1 MATVIPL
8 PRRDLMRY
16 IDLRSDT
23 VTQPT
28 DAMRQVMLH
37 ADVGDDVYGE
47 DPSVNALEAYGARLL
62 GKQAALFVPSGT
74 MSNLLAVMSHCQRG
88 EGAILGSAAHIYRY
102 EAQGS
107 AVLGSVALQPLPM
120 QPDGTLALADIEG
133 ALAPDDA
140 HFVQTRLICLE
151 NTHNGKVLPLSYLQQ
166 MGAFVAERGLKLHL
180 DGARLFN
187 AAIASETQVDTL
199 AAPFDSISICLSKG
213 LGAPVGSLL
222 VGEQAFIARAR
233 RLRKMLGGGMRQ
245 AGILAQAGLFALEQ
259 HVHRLADD
267 HRRARRL
274 AEGLAALPGIELDL
288 AQVQSN
294 MVFLRLKNGE
304 SQALL
309 AFMKERGILFSG
321 YGELRLVTHLQ
332 INDDDIEEVIDA
344 STEYLGA

>member
-1 MATVIPL
+1 
-8 PRRDLMRY
+8 MRY

-28 DAMRQVMLH
+28 DAMRQSMLH
-37 ADVGDDVYGE
+37 AEVGDDVYGE
-47 DPSVNALEAYGARLL
+47 DPGVNALEARGAELL
-62 GKQAALFVPSGT
+62 GKEAALFVPSGT

-88 EGAILGSAAHIYRY
+88 EGAIVGQAAHIYRY

-107 AVLGSVALQPLPM
+107 AVLGSVALQVVPM
-120 QPDGTLALADIEG
+120 QADGSLAVADVAAAI
-133 ALAPDDA
+133 APDDA
-140 HFVQTRLICLE
+140 HFVQTRLVCLE
-151 NTHNGKVLPLSYLQQ
+151 NTHNGKVLPLSYLQE
-166 MGAFVAERGLKLHL
+166 MGAFVAKHGLKLHL

-187 AAIASETQVDTL
+187 AAVASDTPAEVI

-222 VGEQAFIARAR
+222 VGDRDFIARAR
-233 RLRKMLGGGMRQ
+233 RLRKMVGGGMRQ
-245 AGILAQAGLFALEQ
+245 AGMLAQAGLFALEQ
-259 HVHRLADD
+259 HVARLADD
-267 HRRARRL
+267 HRRAKRL

-288 AQVQSN
+288 SLVQSN
-294 MVFLRLKNGE
+294 MVFLRLAKGE
-304 SQALL
+304 PAQLL

-344 STEYLGA
+344 FTEYLGGR

>member
-1 MATVIPL
+1 
-8 PRRDLMRY
+8 MRY

-28 DAMRQVMLH
+28 DAMRQAMLH
-37 ADVGDDVYGE
+37 AEVGDDVYGE
-47 DPSVNALEAYGARLL
+47 DPVVNALEAFGARLL

-88 EGAILGSAAHIYRY
+88 EGAILGNAAHIYRY

-120 QPDGTLALADIEG
+120 QRDGTLAFDDIKA

-151 NTHNGKVLPLSYLQQ
+151 NTHNGKVLPLSYLQE

-187 AAIASETQVDTL
+187 AAVSSETPVGVI

-222 VGEQAFIARAR
+222 VGSHDFIARAR

-259 HVHRLADD
+259 HVTRLADD
-267 HRRARRL
+267 HRRAKRL

-288 AQVQSN
+288 SLVQSN
-294 MVFLRLKNGE
+294 MVFLRLREGE
-304 SQALL
+304 SAPLL

-344 STEYLGA
+344 FTEYLGAR

>member
-1 MATVIPL
+1 
-8 PRRDLMRY
+8 MRY

-28 DAMRQVMLH
+28 DAMRQAMLH
-37 ADVGDDVYGE
+37 AEVGDDVYGE
-47 DPSVNALEAYGARLL
+47 DPGVNALEAFGARLL

-88 EGAILGSAAHIYRY
+88 EGAILGNAAHIYRY

-120 QPDGTLALADIEG
+120 QRDGTLAFDDIKA

-151 NTHNGKVLPLSYLQQ
+151 NTHNGKVLPLSYLQE

-187 AAIASETQVDTL
+187 AAVASETAAAVI

-222 VGEQAFIARAR
+222 VGSHDFIARAR

-259 HVHRLADD
+259 HVTRLADD
-267 HRRARRL
+267 HRRAKRL
-274 AEGLAALPGIELDL
+274 AEGLAALPGIEIDL
-288 AQVQSN
+288 SLVQSN
-294 MVFLRLKNGE
+294 MVFLRLHEGE
-304 SQALL
+304 SAPLL

-344 STEYLGA
+344 FTEYLGAR

>member
-1 MATVIPL
+1 
-8 PRRDLMRY
+8 MRY

-28 DAMRQVMLH
+28 DAMRQAMLH
-37 ADVGDDVYGE
+37 AAVGDDVYGE
-47 DPSVNALEAYGARLL
+47 DPGVNALEAFGARLL

-88 EGAILGSAAHIYRY
+88 EGAILGNAAHIYRY

-120 QPDGTLALADIEG
+120 QRDGTLAFDDIKA

-151 NTHNGKVLPLSYLQQ
+151 NTHNGKVLPLSYLQE
-166 MGAFVAERGLKLHL
+166 MGAFVADRGLKLHL

-187 AAIASETQVDTL
+187 AAVASETPVGVI

-222 VGEQAFIARAR
+222 VGSHDFIARAR

-259 HVHRLADD
+259 HVTRLADD
-267 HRRARRL
+267 HRRAKRL

-288 AQVQSN
+288 SLVQSN
-294 MVFLRLKNGE
+294 MVFLRLREGE
-304 SQALL
+304 SAPLL
-309 AFMKERGILFSG
+309 AFMKEGGILFSG

-344 STEYLGA
+344 FTEYLGAR

>member
-1 MATVIPL
+1 
-8 PRRDLMRY
+8 MRY

-28 DAMRQVMLH
+28 DAMRQAMLH
-37 ADVGDDVYGE
+37 AEVGDDVYGE
-47 DPSVNALEAYGARLL
+47 DPGVNALEAFGARLL

-88 EGAILGSAAHIYRY
+88 EGAILGNAAHIYRY

-120 QPDGTLALADIEG
+120 QRDGTLAFDDIKA

-151 NTHNGKVLPLSYLQQ
+151 NTHNGKVLPLSYLQE

-187 AAIASETQVDTL
+187 AAVASETPVEVI

-222 VGEQAFIARAR
+222 VGSHDFIARAR

-259 HVHRLADD
+259 HVTRLADD
-267 HRRARRL
+267 HRRVKRL

-288 AQVQSN
+288 SLVQSN
-294 MVFLRLKNGE
+294 MVFLRLREGE
-304 SQALL
+304 SAPLL

-344 STEYLGA
+344 FTEYLGAR

>member
-1 MATVIPL
+1 
-8 PRRDLMRY
+8 MRY

-28 DAMRQVMLH
+28 DAMRQAMLH
-37 ADVGDDVYGE
+37 AEVGDDVYGE
-47 DPSVNALEAYGARLL
+47 DPGVNALEAFGARLL

-88 EGAILGSAAHIYRY
+88 EGAILGNAAHIYRY

-120 QPDGTLALADIEG
+120 QRDGTLACDDIKA

-151 NTHNGKVLPLSYLQQ
+151 NTHNGKVLPLSYLQE

-187 AAIASETQVDTL
+187 AAVASETPVEVI

-222 VGEQAFIARAR
+222 VGSHDFIARAR

-259 HVHRLADD
+259 HVTRLADD
-267 HRRARRL
+267 HRRAKRL
-274 AEGLAALPGIELDL
+274 AEGLAALPGIEIDL
-288 AQVQSN
+288 SLVQSN
-294 MVFLRLKNGE
+294 MVFLRLHEGE
-304 SQALL
+304 SAPLL

-344 STEYLGA
+344 FTEYLGAR

>member
-1 MATVIPL
+1 
-8 PRRDLMRY
+8 MRY

-28 DAMRQVMLH
+28 DAMRQAMLH
-37 ADVGDDVYGE
+37 AAVGDDVYGE
-47 DPSVNALEAYGARLL
+47 DPGVNALEAFGARLL

-88 EGAILGSAAHIYRY
+88 EGAILGNAAHIYRY

-120 QPDGTLALADIEG
+120 QRDGTLAFDDIKA

-151 NTHNGKVLPLSYLQQ
+151 NTHNGKVLPLSYLQE
-166 MGAFVAERGLKLHL
+166 MGAFVADRGLKLHL

-187 AAIASETQVDTL
+187 AAVASETPVGVI

-222 VGEQAFIARAR
+222 VGSHDFIARAR

-259 HVHRLADD
+259 HVTRLADD
-267 HRRARRL
+267 HRRAKRL

-288 AQVQSN
+288 SLVQSN
-294 MVFLRLKNGE
+294 MVFLRLREGE
-304 SQALL
+304 SAPLL

-344 STEYLGA
+344 FTEYLGAR

>member
-1 MATVIPL
+1 
-8 PRRDLMRY
+8 MRY

-28 DAMRQVMLH
+28 DAMRQAMLH
-37 ADVGDDVYGE
+37 AAVGDDVYGE
-47 DPSVNALEAYGARLL
+47 DPGVNALEAFGARLL

-88 EGAILGSAAHIYRY
+88 EGAILGNAAHIYRY

-120 QPDGTLALADIEG
+120 QRDGTLAFDDIKA

-151 NTHNGKVLPLSYLQQ
+151 NTHNGKVLPLSYLQE
-166 MGAFVAERGLKLHL
+166 MGAFVAERGLRLHL

-187 AAIASETQVDTL
+187 AAVASETPVEVI

-222 VGEQAFIARAR
+222 VGSHDFIARAR

-259 HVHRLADD
+259 HVTRLADD
-267 HRRARRL
+267 HRRAKRL

-288 AQVQSN
+288 SLVQSN
-294 MVFLRLKNGE
+294 MVFLRLREGE
-304 SQALL
+304 SAPLL

-344 STEYLGA
+344 FTEYLGAR

>member
-1 MATVIPL
+1 
-8 PRRDLMRY
+8 MRY

-28 DAMRQVMLH
+28 DAMRQAMLH
-37 ADVGDDVYGE
+37 AEVGDDVYGE
-47 DPSVNALEAYGARLL
+47 DPGVNALEAFGARLL

-88 EGAILGSAAHIYRY
+88 EGAILGNAAHIYRY

-120 QPDGTLALADIEG
+120 QRDGTLAFDDIKA

-151 NTHNGKVLPLSYLQQ
+151 NTHNGKVLPLSYLQE

-187 AAIASETQVDTL
+187 AAVASETPVEVI

-222 VGEQAFIARAR
+222 VGRHDFIARAR

-259 HVHRLADD
+259 HVTRLADD
-267 HRRARRL
+267 HRRAKRL

-288 AQVQSN
+288 SLVQSN
-294 MVFLRLKNGE
+294 MVFLRLHEGE
-304 SQALL
+304 SAPLL

-344 STEYLGA
+344 FTEYLGVR

>member
-1 MATVIPL
+1 
-8 PRRDLMRY
+8 MRY

-28 DAMRQVMLH
+28 DAMRQAMLH
-37 ADVGDDVYGE
+37 AEVGDDVYGE
-47 DPSVNALEAYGARLL
+47 DPGVNALEAFGARLL

-88 EGAILGSAAHIYRY
+88 EGAILGNAAHIYRY

-120 QPDGTLALADIEG
+120 QRDGTLAFDDIKA

-151 NTHNGKVLPLSYLQQ
+151 NTHNGKVLPLSYMQE

-187 AAIASETQVDTL
+187 AAVASETAAAVI

-222 VGEQAFIARAR
+222 VGSHDFIARAR

-259 HVHRLADD
+259 HVTRLADD
-267 HRRARRL
+267 HRRAKRL

-288 AQVQSN
+288 SLVQSN
-294 MVFLRLKNGE
+294 MVFLRLHEGE
-304 SQALL
+304 SAPLL

-344 STEYLGA
+344 FTEYLGAR

>member
-1 MATVIPL
+1 
-8 PRRDLMRY
+8 MRY

-28 DAMRQVMLH
+28 DAMRQAMLH
-37 ADVGDDVYGE
+37 AAVGDDVYGE
-47 DPSVNALEAYGARLL
+47 DPGVNALEAFGARLL

-88 EGAILGSAAHIYRY
+88 EGAILGNAAHIYRY

-120 QPDGTLALADIEG
+120 QRDGTLAFDDIKA

-151 NTHNGKVLPLSYLQQ
+151 NTHNGKVLPLSYLQE
-166 MGAFVAERGLKLHL
+166 MGAFVADRGLKLHL

-187 AAIASETQVDTL
+187 AAVASETPVGVI

-222 VGEQAFIARAR
+222 VGSHDFIARAR

-245 AGILAQAGLFALEQ
+245 AGILAQAGLLALEQ
-259 HVHRLADD
+259 HVTRLADD
-267 HRRARRL
+267 HRRAKRL

-288 AQVQSN
+288 SLVQSN
-294 MVFLRLKNGE
+294 MVFLRLREGE
-304 SQALL
+304 SAPLL

-344 STEYLGA
+344 FTEYLGAR

>member
-1 MATVIPL
+1 
-8 PRRDLMRY
+8 MRY

-28 DAMRQVMLH
+28 DAMRQAMLH
-37 ADVGDDVYGE
+37 AEVGDDVYGE
-47 DPSVNALEAYGARLL
+47 DPGVNALEAHGARLL

-88 EGAILGSAAHIYRY
+88 EGAILGNAAHIYRY

-120 QPDGTLALADIEG
+120 QRDGTLAFDDIKA

-140 HFVQTRLICLE
+140 HFVQTRLISLE
-151 NTHNGKVLPLSYLQQ
+151 NTHNGKVLPLPYLQE

-187 AAIASETQVDTL
+187 AAVASETPVEVI

-222 VGEQAFIARAR
+222 VGSHDFIARAR

-259 HVHRLADD
+259 HVTRLADD
-267 HRRARRL
+267 HRRAKRL

-288 AQVQSN
+288 SLVQSN
-294 MVFLRLKNGE
+294 MVFLRLREGE
-304 SQALL
+304 SAPLL

-344 STEYLGA
+344 FTEYLGAR

>member
-1 MATVIPL
+1 
-8 PRRDLMRY
+8 MRY

-28 DAMRQVMLH
+28 DAMRQAMLH
-37 ADVGDDVYGE
+37 AEVGDDVYGE
-47 DPSVNALEAYGARLL
+47 DPGVNALEAHGARLL

-88 EGAILGSAAHIYRY
+88 EGAILGNAAHIYRY

-120 QPDGTLALADIEG
+120 QRDGTLAFDDIKA

-151 NTHNGKVLPLSYLQQ
+151 NTHNGKVLPLPYLQE

-187 AAIASETQVDTL
+187 AAVASETPVEVI

-222 VGEQAFIARAR
+222 VGSHDFIARAR

-259 HVHRLADD
+259 HVTRLADD
-267 HRRARRL
+267 HRRAKRL

-288 AQVQSN
+288 SLVQSN
-294 MVFLRLKNGE
+294 MVFLRLREGA
-304 SQALL
+304 SAPLL

-344 STEYLGA
+344 FTEYLGAR

>member
-1 MATVIPL
+1 
-8 PRRDLMRY
+8 MRY

-28 DAMRQVMLH
+28 DAMRQAMLH
-37 ADVGDDVYGE
+37 AEVGDDVYGE
-47 DPSVNALEAYGARLL
+47 DPGVNELEAFGARLL

-88 EGAILGSAAHIYRY
+88 EGAILGNAAHIYRY

-120 QPDGTLALADIEG
+120 QRDGTLAFDDIKA
-133 ALAPDDA
+133 ALAPNDA

-151 NTHNGKVLPLSYLQQ
+151 NTHNGKVLPLSYLQE
-166 MGAFVAERGLKLHL
+166 MGAFVAERGLRLHL

-187 AAIASETQVDTL
+187 AAVASETAAAVI

-222 VGEQAFIARAR
+222 VGSHDFIARAR

-259 HVHRLADD
+259 HVTRLADD
-267 HRRARRL
+267 HRRAKRL
-274 AEGLAALPGIELDL
+274 AEGLAALPGIEIDL
-288 AQVQSN
+288 SLVQSN
-294 MVFLRLKNGE
+294 MVFLRLHEGE
-304 SQALL
+304 SAPLL
-309 AFMKERGILFSG
+309 AFMKERGILFFG

-344 STEYLGA
+344 FTEYLGAR

>member
-1 MATVIPL
+1 
-8 PRRDLMRY
+8 MRY

-28 DAMRQVMLH
+28 DAMRQAMLH
-37 ADVGDDVYGE
+37 AEVGDDVYGE
-47 DPSVNALEAYGARLL
+47 DPGVNALEAFGARLL

-88 EGAILGSAAHIYRY
+88 EGAILGNAAHIYRY

-120 QPDGTLALADIEG
+120 QRDGTLAFDDIRA

-151 NTHNGKVLPLSYLQQ
+151 NTHNGKVLPLSYLQE

-187 AAIASETQVDTL
+187 AAVASETPVEVI

-222 VGEQAFIARAR
+222 VGSHDFIARAR

-259 HVHRLADD
+259 HVARLADD
-267 HRRARRL
+267 HRRAKRL

-288 AQVQSN
+288 SLVQSN
-294 MVFLRLKNGE
+294 MVFLRLHEGE
-304 SQALL
+304 SAPLL

-344 STEYLGA
+344 FTEYLGAR

>member
-1 MATVIPL
+1 
-8 PRRDLMRY
+8 MRY

-28 DAMRQVMLH
+28 DAMRQAMLH
-37 ADVGDDVYGE
+37 AEVGDDVYGE
-47 DPSVNALEAYGARLL
+47 DPGVNALEAFGARLL

-88 EGAILGSAAHIYRY
+88 EGAILGNAAHIYRY

-120 QPDGTLALADIEG
+120 QRDGTLAFDDIRA

-151 NTHNGKVLPLSYLQQ
+151 NTHNGKVLPLSYLQE

-187 AAIASETQVDTL
+187 AAVASETAAAVI

-222 VGEQAFIARAR
+222 VGSHDFIARAR

-259 HVHRLADD
+259 HVTRLADD
-267 HRRARRL
+267 HRRAKRL

-288 AQVQSN
+288 SLVQSN
-294 MVFLRLKNGE
+294 MVFLRLHEGE
-304 SQALL
+304 SAPLL

-344 STEYLGA
+344 FTEYLGAR

>member
-1 MATVIPL
+1 
-8 PRRDLMRY
+8 MRY

-28 DAMRQVMLH
+28 DAMRQAMLH
-37 ADVGDDVYGE
+37 AEVGDDVYGE
-47 DPSVNALEAYGARLL
+47 DPGVNALEAFGARLL

-88 EGAILGSAAHIYRY
+88 EGAILGNAAHIYRY

-120 QPDGTLALADIEG
+120 QRDGTLAFDDIKA

-151 NTHNGKVLPLSYLQQ
+151 NTHNGKVLPLSYLQE

-187 AAIASETQVDTL
+187 AAVASETPVEVI

-222 VGEQAFIARAR
+222 VGSHDFIARAR

-259 HVHRLADD
+259 HVTRLADD
-267 HRRARRL
+267 HRRAKRL

-288 AQVQSN
+288 SLVQSN
-294 MVFLRLKNGE
+294 MVFLRLREGV
-304 SQALL
+304 SAPLL

-344 STEYLGA
+344 FTEYLGAR

>member
-1 MATVIPL
+1 
-8 PRRDLMRY
+8 MRY

-28 DAMRQVMLH
+28 DAMRQAMLH
-37 ADVGDDVYGE
+37 AEVGDDVYGE
-47 DPSVNALEAYGARLL
+47 DPGVNALEAFGARLL

-88 EGAILGSAAHIYRY
+88 EGAILGNAAHIYRY

-120 QPDGTLALADIEG
+120 QRDGTLAFDDIKA

-151 NTHNGKVLPLSYLQQ
+151 NTHNGKALPLSYLQE

-187 AAIASETQVDTL
+187 AAVASETSVEVI

-222 VGEQAFIARAR
+222 VGSHDFIARAR

-259 HVHRLADD
+259 HVTRLADD
-267 HRRARRL
+267 HRRAKRL

-288 AQVQSN
+288 SLVQSN
-294 MVFLRLKNGE
+294 MVFLRLHEGE
-304 SQALL
+304 SAPLL

-344 STEYLGA
+344 FTEYLGAR

>member
-1 MATVIPL
+1 
-8 PRRDLMRY
+8 MRY
-16 IDLRSDT
+16 NDLRSDT

-28 DAMRQVMLH
+28 DAMRQAMLH
-37 ADVGDDVYGE
+37 AEVGDDVYGE
-47 DPSVNALEAYGARLL
+47 DPGVNALEAFGARLL

-88 EGAILGSAAHIYRY
+88 EGAILGNAAHIYRY

-120 QPDGTLALADIEG
+120 QRDGTLAFDDIKA

-151 NTHNGKVLPLSYLQQ
+151 NTHNGKVLPLSYLQE

-187 AAIASETQVDTL
+187 AVVASETAAAVI

-222 VGEQAFIARAR
+222 VGSHDFIARAR

-259 HVHRLADD
+259 HVTRLADD
-267 HRRARRL
+267 HRRAKRL

-288 AQVQSN
+288 SLVQSN
-294 MVFLRLKNGE
+294 MVFLRLREGE
-304 SQALL
+304 SAPLL

-344 STEYLGA
+344 FTEYLGAR

>member
-1 MATVIPL
+1 
-8 PRRDLMRY
+8 MRY

-28 DAMRQVMLH
+28 DAMRQAMLH
-37 ADVGDDVYGE
+37 AEVGDDVYGE
-47 DPSVNALEAYGARLL
+47 DPGVNALEAFGARLL

-88 EGAILGSAAHIYRY
+88 EGAILGNAAHIYRY

-120 QPDGTLALADIEG
+120 QRDGTLAFDDIKA

-151 NTHNGKVLPLSYLQQ
+151 NTHNGKVLPLSYLQE

-187 AAIASETQVDTL
+187 AAVASETPVGVI

-222 VGEQAFIARAR
+222 VGSHDFIARAR

-259 HVHRLADD
+259 HVTRLADD
-267 HRRARRL
+267 HRRAKRL

-288 AQVQSN
+288 SLVLSN
-294 MVFLRLKNGE
+294 MVFLRLREGE
-304 SQALL
+304 SAPLL

-344 STEYLGA
+344 FTEYLGAR

>member
-1 MATVIPL
+1 
-8 PRRDLMRY
+8 MRY

-28 DAMRQVMLH
+28 DAMRQAMLH
-37 ADVGDDVYGE
+37 AEVGDDVYGE
-47 DPSVNALEAYGARLL
+47 DPGVNALEAYGARLL

-88 EGAILGSAAHIYRY
+88 EGAILGNAAHIYRY

-120 QPDGTLALADIEG
+120 QRDGTLAFDDIKA

-140 HFVQTRLICLE
+140 HFVQTRLIYLE
-151 NTHNGKVLPLSYLQQ
+151 NTHNGKVLPLSYLQE

-187 AAIASETQVDTL
+187 AAVASETPVEEI

-222 VGEQAFIARAR
+222 VGSHDFIARAR

-259 HVHRLADD
+259 HVTRLADD
-267 HRRARRL
+267 HRRAKRL

-288 AQVQSN
+288 SLVQSN
-294 MVFLRLKNGE
+294 MVFLRLREGE
-304 SQALL
+304 SAPLL

-344 STEYLGA
+344 FTEYLGAR

>member
-1 MATVIPL
+1 
-8 PRRDLMRY
+8 MRY

-28 DAMRQVMLH
+28 DAMRQAMLH
-37 ADVGDDVYGE
+37 AEVGDDVYGE
-47 DPSVNALEAYGARLL
+47 DPGVNALEAFGARLL
-62 GKQAALFVPSGT
+62 GKKAALFVPSGT

-88 EGAILGSAAHIYRY
+88 EGAILGNAAHIYRY

-120 QPDGTLALADIEG
+120 QRDGTLAFDDIKA

-151 NTHNGKVLPLSYLQQ
+151 NTHNGKVLPLSYLQE

-187 AAIASETQVDTL
+187 AAVASET
-199 AAPFDSISICLSKG
+199 AAAVIAVPFDSISICLSKG

-222 VGEQAFIARAR
+222 VGSHDFIARAR

-259 HVHRLADD
+259 HVTRLADD
-267 HRRARRL
+267 HRRAKRL

-288 AQVQSN
+288 SLVQSN
-294 MVFLRLKNGE
+294 MVFLRLREGE
-304 SQALL
+304 SAPLL

-344 STEYLGA
+344 FTEYLGAR

>member
-1 MATVIPL
+1 
-8 PRRDLMRY
+8 MRY

-28 DAMRQVMLH
+28 DAMRQAMLH
-37 ADVGDDVYGE
+37 AEVGDDVYGE
-47 DPSVNALEAYGARLL
+47 DPSVNALEAYGAKLL

-88 EGAILGSAAHIYRY
+88 EGAILGTGAHIYRF

-120 QPDGTLALADIEG
+120 QRDGTLAFDDIKA

-151 NTHNGKVLPLSYLQQ
+151 NTHNGKVLPLSYLQE
-166 MGAFVAERGLKLHL
+166 MGAFVAKHGLKLHL

-187 AAIASETQVDTL
+187 AAVASDIPAEVI

-222 VGEQAFIARAR
+222 VGDRDFIARAR
-233 RLRKMLGGGMRQ
+233 RLRKMVGGGMRQ
-245 AGILAQAGLFALEQ
+245 AGMLAQAGLFALEQ
-259 HVHRLADD
+259 HVARLADD
-267 HRRARRL
+267 HRRAKRL

-288 AQVQSN
+288 SLVQSN
-294 MVFLRLKNGE
+294 MVFLRLAKGE
-304 SQALL
+304 PTQLL

-344 STEYLGA
+344 FTEYLAAR

>member
-1 MATVIPL
+1 
-8 PRRDLMRY
+8 MRY

-28 DAMRQVMLH
+28 DAMRQAMLH
-37 ADVGDDVYGE
+37 AEVGDDVYGE
-47 DPSVNALEAYGARLL
+47 DPGVNALEAFGARLL

-88 EGAILGSAAHIYRY
+88 EGAILGNAAHIYRY

-120 QPDGTLALADIEG
+120 QRDGTLAFDDIKA

-151 NTHNGKVLPLSYLQQ
+151 NTHNGKVLPLPYLQE

-187 AAIASETQVDTL
+187 AAVASETPVEVI

-222 VGEQAFIARAR
+222 VGSHDFIARAR

-259 HVHRLADD
+259 HVTRLADD
-267 HRRARRL
+267 HRRAKRL

-288 AQVQSN
+288 SLVQSN
-294 MVFLRLKNGE
+294 MVFLRLREGE
-304 SQALL
+304 SAPLL

-344 STEYLGA
+344 FTEYLGAR

>member
-1 MATVIPL
+1 
-8 PRRDLMRY
+8 MRY

-28 DAMRQVMLH
+28 DAMRQAMLH
-37 ADVGDDVYGE
+37 AEVGDDVYGE
-47 DPSVNALEAYGARLL
+47 DPGVNALEAFGARLL

-88 EGAILGSAAHIYRY
+88 EGAILGNAAHIYRY

-120 QPDGTLALADIEG
+120 QRDGTLAFDDIRA

-151 NTHNGKVLPLSYLQQ
+151 NTHNGKVLPLSYLQE

-187 AAIASETQVDTL
+187 SAVASETPVEVI

-222 VGEQAFIARAR
+222 VGSHDFIARAR

-259 HVHRLADD
+259 HVTRLADD
-267 HRRARRL
+267 HRRAKRL

-288 AQVQSN
+288 SLVQSN
-294 MVFLRLKNGE
+294 MVFLRLHEGNQPLC
-304 SQALL
+304 SLL
-309 AFMKERGILFSG
+309 
-321 YGELRLVTHLQ
+321 
-332 INDDDIEEVIDA
+332 
-344 STEYLGA
+344 

>member
-1 MATVIPL
+1 
-8 PRRDLMRY
+8 MRY

-28 DAMRQVMLH
+28 DAMRQAMLH
-37 ADVGDDVYGE
+37 AEVGDDVYGE
-47 DPSVNALEAYGARLL
+47 DPGVNALEAFGARLL

-88 EGAILGSAAHIYRY
+88 EGAILGNAAHIYRY

-120 QPDGTLALADIEG
+120 QRDGTLAFDDIKA

-151 NTHNGKVLPLSYLQQ
+151 NTHNGKVLPLSYLQE
-166 MGAFVAERGLKLHL
+166 MGAFVADRGLKLHL

-187 AAIASETQVDTL
+187 AAVASETSVEVI

-222 VGEQAFIARAR
+222 VGSHDFIARAR

-259 HVHRLADD
+259 HVTRLADD
-267 HRRARRL
+267 HRRAKRL

-288 AQVQSN
+288 SLVQSN
-294 MVFLRLKNGE
+294 MVFLRLREGE
-304 SQALL
+304 SAPLL

-344 STEYLGA
+344 FTEYLGAR

>member
-1 MATVIPL
+1 
-8 PRRDLMRY
+8 MRY

-28 DAMRQVMLH
+28 DAMRQAMLH
-37 ADVGDDVYGE
+37 AEVGDDVYGE
-47 DPSVNALEAYGARLL
+47 DPGVNALEAFGARLL

-88 EGAILGSAAHIYRY
+88 EGAILGNAAHIYRY

-120 QPDGTLALADIEG
+120 QRDGTLAFDDIRA

-151 NTHNGKVLPLSYLQQ
+151 NTHNGKVLPLSYLQE

-187 AAIASETQVDTL
+187 AAVASETPVEVI

-222 VGEQAFIARAR
+222 VGCHDFIARAR

-259 HVHRLADD
+259 HVTRLADD
-267 HRRARRL
+267 HRRAKRL

-288 AQVQSN
+288 SLVQSN
-294 MVFLRLKNGE
+294 MVFLRLREGE
-304 SQALL
+304 SAPLL

-344 STEYLGA
+344 FTEYLGAR

>member
-1 MATVIPL
+1 
-8 PRRDLMRY
+8 
-16 IDLRSDT
+16 
-23 VTQPT
+23 
-28 DAMRQVMLH
+28 MRQAMLH
-37 ADVGDDVYGE
+37 AEVGDDVYGE
-47 DPSVNALEAYGARLL
+47 DPGVNALEAHGARLL

-88 EGAILGSAAHIYRY
+88 EGAILGNAAHIYRY

-120 QPDGTLALADIEG
+120 QRDGTLAFDDIKA

-151 NTHNGKVLPLSYLQQ
+151 NTHNGKVLPLSYLQE
-166 MGAFVAERGLKLHL
+166 MGAFVAEHGLKLHL

-187 AAIASETQVDTL
+187 AAVASETAAAVI

-222 VGEQAFIARAR
+222 VGSHDFIVRAR

-259 HVHRLADD
+259 HVARLADD
-267 HRRARRL
+267 HRRAKRL

-288 AQVQSN
+288 SLVQTN
-294 MVFLRLKNGE
+294 MVFLRLREGE
-304 SQALL
+304 SAPLL

-344 STEYLGA
+344 FTEYLGAR

>member
-1 MATVIPL
+1 
-8 PRRDLMRY
+8 MRY

-28 DAMRQVMLH
+28 DAMRQAMLH
-37 ADVGDDVYGE
+37 AEVGDDVYGE
-47 DPSVNALEAYGARLL
+47 DPGVNALEAFGARLL

-88 EGAILGSAAHIYRY
+88 EGAILGNAAHIYRY

-120 QPDGTLALADIEG
+120 QRDGTLAFDDIKA

-151 NTHNGKVLPLSYLQQ
+151 NTHNGKVLPLSYLQE

-187 AAIASETQVDTL
+187 AAVASETQVEVI

-222 VGEQAFIARAR
+222 VGSHDFIARAR

-259 HVHRLADD
+259 HVTRLADD
-267 HRRARRL
+267 HRRAKRL

-288 AQVQSN
+288 SLVQSN
-294 MVFLRLKNGE
+294 MVFLRLHEGE
-304 SQALL
+304 SAPLL

-344 STEYLGA
+344 FTEYLGAR

>member
-1 MATVIPL
+1 
-8 PRRDLMRY
+8 MRY

-28 DAMRQVMLH
+28 DAMRQAMLH
-37 ADVGDDVYGE
+37 AEVGDDVYGE
-47 DPSVNALEAYGARLL
+47 DPSVNALEAFGARLL

-88 EGAILGSAAHIYRY
+88 EGAILGNAAHIYRY

-120 QPDGTLALADIEG
+120 QRDGTLAFDDIKA

-151 NTHNGKVLPLSYLQQ
+151 NTHNGKVLPLSYLQE

-187 AAIASETQVDTL
+187 AAVASETAAAVI

-222 VGEQAFIARAR
+222 VGSHDFIARAR

-245 AGILAQAGLFALEQ
+245 AGILAQAGLFAFEQ
-259 HVHRLADD
+259 HVTRLADD
-267 HRRARRL
+267 HRRAKRL

-288 AQVQSN
+288 TLVQSN
-294 MVFLRLKNGE
+294 MVFLRLREGE
-304 SQALL
+304 SAPLL

-344 STEYLGA
+344 FTEYLGAR

>member
-1 MATVIPL
+1 
-8 PRRDLMRY
+8 MRY

-28 DAMRQVMLH
+28 DAMRQAMLH
-37 ADVGDDVYGE
+37 AAVGDDVYGE
-47 DPSVNALEAYGARLL
+47 DPGVNALEAFGARLL

-88 EGAILGSAAHIYRY
+88 EGAILGNAAHIYRY

-120 QPDGTLALADIEG
+120 QHDGTLAFDDIRA

-151 NTHNGKVLPLSYLQQ
+151 NTHNGKVLPLSYLQE

-187 AAIASETQVDTL
+187 AAVASETPVEVI

-222 VGEQAFIARAR
+222 VGCHDFIARAR

-259 HVHRLADD
+259 HVTRLADD
-267 HRRARRL
+267 HRRAKRL

-288 AQVQSN
+288 SLVQSN
-294 MVFLRLKNGE
+294 MVFLRLREGE
-304 SQALL
+304 SAPLL
-309 AFMKERGILFSG
+309 AFMKERGIIFSG

-344 STEYLGA
+344 FTEYLGAR

>member
-1 MATVIPL
+1 
-8 PRRDLMRY
+8 MRY

-28 DAMRQVMLH
+28 DAMRQAMLH
-37 ADVGDDVYGE
+37 AEVGDDVYGE
-47 DPSVNALEAYGARLL
+47 DPGVNALEAFGARLL

-88 EGAILGSAAHIYRY
+88 EGAILGNAAHIYRY

-120 QPDGTLALADIEG
+120 QRDGTLAFDDIKA

-151 NTHNGKVLPLSYLQQ
+151 NTHNGKVLPLSYLQE

-187 AAIASETQVDTL
+187 AAVASETSVEVI

-222 VGEQAFIARAR
+222 VGSHDFIARAR

-259 HVHRLADD
+259 HLTRLADD
-267 HRRARRL
+267 HRRAKRL

-288 AQVQSN
+288 SLVQSN
-294 MVFLRLKNGE
+294 MVFLRLHEGE
-304 SQALL
+304 SAPLL

-344 STEYLGA
+344 FTEYLGAR

>member
-1 MATVIPL
+1 
-8 PRRDLMRY
+8 MRY

-28 DAMRQVMLH
+28 DAMRQAMLH
-37 ADVGDDVYGE
+37 AEVGDDVYGE
-47 DPSVNALEAYGARLL
+47 DPGVNALEAFGARLL

-88 EGAILGSAAHIYRY
+88 EGAILGNAAHIYRY

-120 QPDGTLALADIEG
+120 QRDGTLAFDDIKA

-151 NTHNGKVLPLSYLQQ
+151 NTHNGKVLPLSYLQE

-180 DGARLFN
+180 DGARFFN
-187 AAIASETQVDTL
+187 AAVASETPVEVI

-222 VGEQAFIARAR
+222 VGSHDFIARAR

-259 HVHRLADD
+259 HVSRLADD
-267 HRRARRL
+267 HRRAKRL

-288 AQVQSN
+288 SLVQSN
-294 MVFLRLKNGE
+294 MVFLRLREGE
-304 SQALL
+304 SAPLL

-344 STEYLGA
+344 FTEYLGAR

>member
-1 MATVIPL
+1 
-8 PRRDLMRY
+8 MRY

-28 DAMRQVMLH
+28 DAMRQAMLH
-37 ADVGDDVYGE
+37 AEVGDDVYGE
-47 DPSVNALEAYGARLL
+47 DPGVNALEAHGARLL

-88 EGAILGSAAHIYRY
+88 EGAILGNAAHIYRY

-120 QPDGTLALADIEG
+120 QRDGTLAFDDIKA

-151 NTHNGKVLPLSYLQQ
+151 NTHNGKVLPLSYLQE

-187 AAIASETQVDTL
+187 AAVASETPIAVI

-213 LGAPVGSLL
+213 LGTPVGSLL
-222 VGEQAFIARAR
+222 VGSHDFIARAR

-259 HVHRLADD
+259 HVTRLADD
-267 HRRARRL
+267 HRRAKRL

-288 AQVQSN
+288 SLVQSN
-294 MVFLRLKNGE
+294 MVFLRLHEGE
-304 SQALL
+304 SAPLL

-344 STEYLGA
+344 FTEYLGAR